1 MCIYKYIY
9 IYILYIYIYYL
20 YIYIYTYIHTY
31 SLGHLKQEHLKIIK
45 ETTETFKQNI
55 FMAT

>member
-1 MCIYKYIY
+1 MCIYTY

-31 SLGHLKQEHLKIIK
+31 SLGHLKREHLKIIK